1 MTDFEIERMLY
12 SWMIKSYFR
21 DGGLSSYYP
30 VGAEDKCQNTAYG
43 FINGYECNHLA
54 WSSTFKMLCDMIGI
68 PCATVN
74 VEKTA
79 GGARDSINA
88 DYTVNVV
95 RLDDEY
101 YIVDSYSFWQKDEPT
116 DGDYRFFNMTSE
128 KAAAFYSWID
138 EGDFSLSG
146 CSYTTYLVDDRTA
159 ELLSDIK

>member
-1 MTDFEIERMLY
+1 MLYYDISDEERATVAYKNGFSIDKSTFRYAHDILSQATLIIPSIADEGMTDFEIERMLY

-95 RLDDEY
+95 R
-101 YIVDSYSFWQKDEPT
+101 
-116 DGDYRFFNMTSE
+116 
-128 KAAAFYSWID
+128 AAQRYQISKGANRLND
-138 EGDFSLSG
+138 
-146 CSYTTYLVDDRTA
+146 
-159 ELLSDIK
+159 LLLYF